1 MSNLDVIRGGT
12 CVLQVT
18 QSEVPAK
25 SDLKVTSVTLLDDA
39 MGE

>member
-18 QSEVPAK
+18 QSEAPGK
-25 SDLKVTSVTLLDDA
+25 SDLKVTGVILLDDA
-39 MGE
+39 MET